1 MGVPVQ
7 TGQAPLPGQ
16 SAERHDDS
24 RHVRRLSGVKRL
36 TNAEIGEQLDL
47 FAALLELSGSS
58 FYTARAYRR
67 AAETIRE
74 TGARVVELVSQGRVE
89 ELRGIGPGIATR
101 LRELAETGRIA
112 ELDELRSAVQP
123 ELIGLG
129 RFLGVAPKRMVE
141 IGKALGVTTADEFR
155 AAAREGR
162 LRSVSGIGPQ
172 REARLLAALEREGK
186 PQPVKGMTLNR
197 ARALLEEIA
206 AGVGGEVAG
215 DPRRWA
221 DVSFDLAVVTSA
233 TRPGPVLDTFE
244 ALPAIVSLL
253 EQSDRRAVG
262 VTVEG
267 VPVELVVAEPARFGT
282 ELLKATGTAAYVTG
296 LGDLT
301 AGQDE
306 EAVYAQLGIPW
317 CPPELREQPFRGDP
331 PPLLTRDDIRG
342 DLHMHSTWSDGKASI
357 LEMATAARE
366 LDYEYVAI
374 CDHTPNVRVVP
385 GLDADDLRRQGEEIA
400 AVNEQLSPFRVL
412 RGTEVDIRADGTLD
426 LPDDVLEELDWVQLS
441 LHAGQRQECDELTR
455 KVSEA
460 MRHPAVRAL
469 SHPKGR
475 IINHR
480 PPNALDLERTFEVA
494 VETGVALET
503 NGLPDRLD
511 LSGPEI
517 RLAIEAGVPIVVSTD
532 AHSVRGLDNMRLAVH
547 TARRGWAT
555 AADIVNTRPLDD
567 VLARGR

>member
-1 MGVPVQ
+1 MPHS
-7 TGQAPLPGQ
+7 L
-16 SAERHDDS
+16 D
-24 RHVRRLSGVKRL
+24 
-36 TNAEIGEQLDL
+36 NAAIAEQLES
-47 FAALLELSGSS
+47 FAALLDLSGSS
-58 FYTARAYRR
+58 FYTSRAYRR

-74 TGARVVELVSQGRVE
+74 TKAPIAELVAAGRAQ
-89 ELRGIGPGIATR
+89 ELRGIGSGIATR
-101 LRELAETGRIA
+101 LRELVETGRIA
-112 ELDELRSAVQP
+112 ELVELEREVHP

-129 RFLGVAPKRMVE
+129 RLLGVGPKRMVE
-141 IGKALGVTTADEFR
+141 IGKALGVSTAEEFR
-155 AAAREGR
+155 VAAREGR
-162 LRSVSGIGPQ
+162 LTSVSGIGPQ
-172 REARLLAALEREGK
+172 TEQRLLAALEREGK
-186 PQPVKGMTLNR
+186 PQPPKGLTLNQS
-197 ARALLEEIA
+197 RALLEEIA

-221 DVSFDLAVVTSA
+221 DVSFDFAVVSSA
-233 TRPGPVLDTFE
+233 ARPGPVLEAFE
-244 ALPAIVSLL
+244 ALPAIVSVL
-253 EQSDRRAVG
+253 ERSERRAVG

-282 ELLKATGTAAYVTG
+282 ELVVGTGTQAYVAS
-296 LGDLT
+296 LGELPP
-301 AGQDE
+301 APNE
-306 EAVYAQLGIPW
+306 ESLYAQLGIPW
-317 CPPELREQPFRGDP
+317 CPPELREQPFCGEP

-357 LEMATAARE
+357 LEMATAARD
-366 LDYEYVAI
+366 LGYEYVAI

-400 AVNEQLSPFRVL
+400 AVNAELAPFRVL
-412 RGTEVDIRADGTLD
+412 RGTEVDIRADGALD
-426 LPDDVLEELDWVQLS
+426 LPDDVLEELEWVQLS
-441 LHAGQRQECDELTR
+441 LHAGQRQPRDELTR
-455 KVSEA
+455 KVTEA

-494 VETGVALET
+494 LETGVALET

-517 RLAIEAGVPIVVSTD
+517 SLAIEAGVPIVVSTD
-532 AHSVRGLDNMRLAVH
+532 AHSVRGLGNMRLAVH

-555 AADIVNTRPLDD
+555 AADVVNTRPLDD
-567 VLARGR
+567 VLVRRR